1 MELFDEEGAQEE
13 AGELVVN
20 AEYAKRFEKRKKS
33 QVGQREVGRGG
44 MSGRGGKRRRWGACG
59 RSLLAMQEGSRE
71 GQEEAV
77 SLDGGEEHL
86 EWDGGGGIAA
96 EERGPMSMMRLP
108 IEACTEQHL
117 RGLR

>member
-1 MELFDEEGAQEE
+1 
-13 AGELVVN
+13 
-20 AEYAKRFEKRKKS
+20 
-33 QVGQREVGRGG
+33 
-44 MSGRGGKRRRWGACG
+44 
-59 RSLLAMQEGSRE
+59 MQEGSRE

-117 RGLR
+117 RGLRNLLGSVRCTVISATTMPPLRTRM